1 MPELGP
7 TKRRLTWTVG
17 RASLVTLNTDL
28 GLSIRVSTFEYVRLV
43 TGTSSTYVR
52 SQILRKKG
60 VGDIR

>member
-28 GLSIRVSTFEYVRLV
+28 GLSICVSMLEHV
-43 TGTSSTYVR
+43 
-52 SQILRKKG
+52 
-60 VGDIR
+60 DW